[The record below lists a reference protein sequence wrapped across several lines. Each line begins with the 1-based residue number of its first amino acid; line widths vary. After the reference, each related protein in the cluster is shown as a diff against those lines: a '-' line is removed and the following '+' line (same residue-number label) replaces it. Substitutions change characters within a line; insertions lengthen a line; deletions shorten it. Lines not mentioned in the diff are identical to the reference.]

1 MDLTQEQA
9 HRLASMIKPSIVL
22 EYINNNLS
30 EYEKWLEEEFQ
41 NNQIKKEEYDYEIR
55 IFKIKSKQSTN
66 D

>member
-9 HRLASMIKPSIVL
+9 HRLASMIKPGNVL

-30 EYEKWLEEEFQ
+30 EYEKWLEEEFKH
-41 NNQIKKEEYDYEIR
+41 NRIKKEELDYELK

>member
-9 HRLASMIKPSIVL
+9 HRLASMIKPGNVL

-41 NNQIKKEEYDYEIR
+41 NNQIKKEEYDYEI
-55 IFKIKSKQSTN
+55 FEIKSKQSTN